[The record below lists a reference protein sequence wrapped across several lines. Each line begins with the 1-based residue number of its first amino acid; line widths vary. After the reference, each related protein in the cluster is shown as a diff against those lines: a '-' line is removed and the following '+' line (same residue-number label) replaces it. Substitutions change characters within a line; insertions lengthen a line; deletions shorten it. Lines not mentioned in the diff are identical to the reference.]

1 MRPLTHTNAKQ
12 LLPIANVPIL
22 HRAVMKLVQE
32 GVSDIAV
39 IVGSTAQMVRE
50 SLGDGSDFGASFTF
64 IQQDKPLGLAH
75 CVTIARP
82 FLEDEPFVMYLGDN
96 MFEHGISGILHD
108 FGSSSGGGSQAAQVA
123 VKVVSNPS
131 AFGIATVDSKG
142 MLVAVEEKPSHPKS
156 NLALVGTYVFTPAIH
171 EAIEKIYPSA
181 RGELEI
187 TDAIQ
192 VLIDSGLMVGVSE
205 VDGWWYDTG
214 NPRSFLE
221 CNAAVIEMESN
232 VSSVNIRPGVT
243 IIEPCVID
251 MTATLDNCTV
261 GPNVSI
267 GRAVSVSGCTLRD
280 SAVFDYSLITGDG
293 ILSDSIVGKS
303 STLNLSGQT
312 SSNLVIGDDS
322 IVEVSLK

>member
-22 HRAVMKLVQE
+22 HRAVMKLTEE
-32 GVSDIAV
+32 GVTDIGV
-39 IVGSTAQMVRE
+39 IVGSTAPLVRE
-50 SLGDGSDFGASFTF
+50 SLGDGSDFGAT
-64 IQQDKPLGLAH
+64 ITYVQQDAPLGLAH

-96 MFEHGISGILHD
+96 MFEHGISDMLND
-108 FGSSSGGGSQAAQVA
+108 FRSSAGGDSHSAQVA
-123 VKVVSNPS
+123 VKVVSDPS
-131 AFGIATVDSKG
+131 AFGIASVDRSG
-142 MLVAVEEKPSHPKS
+142 MLIAVEEKPLHPKS
-156 NLALVGTYVFTPAIH
+156 NLALVGTYVFTAAVH
-171 EAIEKIYPSA
+171 DAIERINPSA

-192 VLIDSGLMVGVSE
+192 VLIDSGLVVGVSE
-205 VDGWWYDTG
+205 VDGWWFDTG

-221 CNAAVIEMESN
+221 CNAAVIGVESN
-232 VSSVNIRPGVT
+232 VRSANNAPGVK

-251 MTATLDNCTV
+251 PTATLENCTV

-267 GRAVSVSGCTLRD
+267 GKAVSVSGCSIKD
-280 SAVFDYSLITGDG
+280 SAVFDYSTITGDG
-293 ILSDSIVGKS
+293 TLSDSIIGRA
-303 STLNLSGQT
+303 STLKLSGHT

-322 IVEVSLK
+322 LVEVKAK